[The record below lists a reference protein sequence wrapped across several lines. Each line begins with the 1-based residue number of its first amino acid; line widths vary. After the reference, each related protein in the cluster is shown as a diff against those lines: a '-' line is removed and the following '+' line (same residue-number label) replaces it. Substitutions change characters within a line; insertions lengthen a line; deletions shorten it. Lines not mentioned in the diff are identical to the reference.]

1 MNIKFGQEDKEINS
15 RLDVNECMETPGVCH
30 QYANCTNTDGN
41 YSCECLRGFTG
52 DGYLN
57 CSGELKS
64 NLKLKLKGNA
74 ILHKT

>member
-1 MNIKFGQEDKEINS
+1 
-15 RLDVNECMETPGVCH
+15 METPAVCH

-52 DGYLN
+52 DAYLN

-64 NLKLKLKGNA
+64 KIEIKRIQPKNA
-74 ILHKT
+74 VI

>member
-1 MNIKFGQEDKEINS
+1 
-15 RLDVNECMETPGVCH
+15 METPGVCH

-64 NLKLKLKGNA
+64 KIEIKRNA
-74 ILHKT
+74 TKKCRDIQVIMRKR